1 MENNLW
7 GVSWHPGNFGNL
19 LRCAIG
25 IQIFDLEIDV
35 NNTKD
40 HSHIDRETWQ
50 QKQKQVEAFHP
61 HDDSVIPEDRKVIR
75 PYFASKLLSYFP
87 RYLHYIKFFG
97 AFPNGDTMHKY
108 YSVTQGENF
117 YKGLL
122 ANIYW
127 HVPDNSESKRCFD
140 ISMDDFFDNFEL
152 FVNNFEEFVGQKVKQ
167 NTFDFLENKRKNNML
182 HFDNFN
188 DKIVASVDSIRC
200 QESKDIGSLHD
211 YEKLL
216 VISTYVQGNWDL
228 ASRFLKN
235 YNNEP
240 LLNTMEIH
248 KLIH

>member
-35 NNTKD
+35 NDTKD
-40 HSHIDRETWQ
+40 DSHINLEIWQ

-61 HDDSVIPEDRKVIR
+61 HDDSLIPAGMKVIR

-87 RYLHYIKFFG
+87 KYLHYIKFFG
-97 AFPNGDTMHKY
+97 SFPNGVTMHKY
-108 YSVTQGENF
+108 YNVTKGENF

-127 HVPDNSESKRCFD
+127 HVPDNSKSQSCFD
-140 ISMDDFFDNFEL
+140 ISMDDFFNNFEL

-167 NTFDFLENKRKNNML
+167 NTFDFLQNKRRNNMS
-182 HFDNFN
+182 HFTNFN
-188 DKIVASVDSIRC
+188 NKIVDSVDCIGR

-216 VISTYVQGNWDL
+216 IISTYVQGNWYL

-240 LLNTMEIH
+240 LINTTQVY